1 MNGVY
6 TLVFVQAQELQ
17 VMGNIFVVTE
27 VSTLLIITPVRSGF
41 KKKSH
46 MLIFSKYK
54 HLHVKIAS
62 LANVK
67 SCVTVGPI
75 SLMANLWPCIVPVDY
90 LSGLA
95 L

>member
-1 MNGVY
+1 
-6 TLVFVQAQELQ
+6 
-17 VMGNIFVVTE
+17 MGNIFVVTK
-27 VSTLLIITPVRSGF
+27 VSTLLIITQVSSGL
-41 KKKSH
+41 K

-54 HLHVKIAS
+54 YLHVKIAS
-62 LANVK
+62 LVNVK

-75 SLMANLWPCIVPVDY
+75 SLMANVWPCIVPVDH

>member
-1 MNGVY
+1 
-6 TLVFVQAQELQ
+6 
-17 VMGNIFVVTE
+17 MGNIFVVTE
-27 VSTLLIITPVRSGF
+27 VSTLLIITRVSSDL
-41 KKKSH
+41 KKSQ

-54 HLHVKIAS
+54 YLHVKIAS

-67 SCVTVGPI
+67 SCVIVGPI
-75 SLMANLWPCIVPVDY
+75 SLMANVWLCIVPVDY

>member
-1 MNGVY
+1 MR
-6 TLVFVQAQELQ
+6 
-17 VMGNIFVVTE
+17 NIFVVTK
-27 VSTLLIITPVRSGF
+27 VSTLLIITRVSSGL
-41 KKKSH
+41 KKSQ

-54 HLHVKIAS
+54 YLHVKIDS

-67 SCVTVGPI
+67 SCITVGPI
-75 SLMANLWPCIVPVDY
+75 SLMENVWPCIVPVDY

>member
-1 MNGVY
+1 M
-6 TLVFVQAQELQ
+6 E
-17 VMGNIFVVTE
+17 NIFVVTK
-27 VSTLLIITPVRSGF
+27 VSKILIIFRVSKGL
-41 KKKSH
+41 KKSQ

-54 HLHVKIAS
+54 YLHVKIAS

-75 SLMANLWPCIVPVDY
+75 SLMANVWPCIVPVDY

-95 L
+95 LLTEDT

>member
-1 MNGVY
+1 MRSFDL
-6 TLVFVQAQELQ
+6 TTWQ
-17 VMGNIFVVTE
+17 
-27 VSTLLIITPVRSGF
+27 LLCLSVERHWSALGWPFLSF
-41 KKKSH
+41 
-46 MLIFSKYK
+46 FF
-54 HLHVKIAS
+54 S

-75 SLMANLWPCIVPVDY
+75 SLVVNVWSCIVPVDQ

>member
-1 MNGVY
+1 
-6 TLVFVQAQELQ
+6 
-17 VMGNIFVVTE
+17 MGNIFVVTK
-27 VSTLLIITPVRSGF
+27 VSTLLIVTRVRSGL
-41 KKKSH
+41 KKLH

-54 HLHVKIAS
+54 YLHVKIAS
-62 LANVK
+62 LADVK

-75 SLMANLWPCIVPVDY
+75 SLMANVWPCIVPVDY

>member
-1 MNGVY
+1 
-6 TLVFVQAQELQ
+6 
-17 VMGNIFVVTE
+17 MGNIFVVTK
-27 VSTLLIITPVRSGF
+27 VSTLLIITQVSSGF
-41 KKKSH
+41 KKSQ

-54 HLHVKIAS
+54 YLHVKIAS

-67 SCVTVGPI
+67 SCVTMGPI
-75 SLMANLWPCIVPVDY
+75 SLMANVWSYIVPVDH

>member
-1 MNGVY
+1 
-6 TLVFVQAQELQ
+6 
-17 VMGNIFVVTE
+17 MGNIFVVTK
-27 VSTLLIITPVRSGF
+27 VLTLLIIIGFSSGL
-41 KKKSH
+41 KKSQ

-54 HLHVKIAS
+54 YLHVKIAS

-67 SCVTVGPI
+67 SCITVGPI
-75 SLMANLWPCIVPVDY
+75 SLIANVWPCIVPVDY